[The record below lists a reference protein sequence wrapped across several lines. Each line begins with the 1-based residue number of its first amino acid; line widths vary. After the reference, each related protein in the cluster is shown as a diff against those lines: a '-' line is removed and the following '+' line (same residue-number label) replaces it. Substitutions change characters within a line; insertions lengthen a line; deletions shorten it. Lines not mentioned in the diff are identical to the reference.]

1 MSVAKKVA
9 VALSAVLLSLSIASC
24 GGSGNAGSTETGNH
38 IVESTEGY
46 KRVVVEDMSFEV
58 PENLPEFDAID
69 MGDNAVSYLAMNDK
83 FSISVDI
90 DHGREFKTDRE
101 GTQLAKV
108 GDYNVYVTPANDEP
122 DEDGDYYSYIVL
134 NRDGTGHDIYFFGDD
149 KAAIDEAHQHA
160 FESLIID

>member
-1 MSVAKKVA
+1 MPVTKNVA

-38 IVESTEGY
+38 IVESSEGY
-46 KRVVVEDMSFEV
+46 KRVVVEDLSFEV

-69 MGDNAVSYLAMNDK
+69 MGDNAVSYLALNDK
-83 FSISVDI
+83 ITISVDI

-108 GDYNVYVTPANDEP
+108 GDHNVYVTPAKAEP
-122 DEDGDYYSYIVL
+122 DESGLYYSYIVF
-134 NRDGTGHDIYFFGDD
+134 NRDGTGHDIYITGTD